1 MKTQIQKLNSLGLT
15 KMTKKIF
22 LVFILISAQ
31 LFVVAGNNNKSK
43 SANNNKQ
50 VKATNEHKL
59 NYDEFVSVYGSND
72 TSLAVIEIFFDKREN
87 SAKGQMSFLP
97 LSSAVAVILPP
108 VGVGLMAVSTPLFI
122 NGLIVNQKYNRR
134 KLKNILEKYESTHEL
149 PIKLQ
154 NKVNDFIE
162 DEHEYERYYEDKL
175 EEFQKIRVQ
184 ANPSTSENEVFVQ
197 TNN

>member
-1 MKTQIQKLNSLGLT
+1 MKKL
-15 KMTKKIF
+15 I
-22 LVFILISAQ
+22 LVSILVSAQ
-31 LFVVAGNNNKSK
+31 LFAVAGNNNKSK
-43 SANNNKQ
+43 SAKNNKQ
-50 VKATNEHKL
+50 VKAKKEHKL
-59 NYDEFVSVYGSND
+59 NYDEFVTKYGSDD

-97 LSSAVAVILPP
+97 LSTAIAVVFPP
-108 VGVGLMAVSTPLFI
+108 IGVGLMAVSTPLFV

-134 KLKNILEKYESTHEL
+134 KLKNILEEYESTNEL

-162 DEHEYERYYEDKL
+162 DEQEYERYYEDKL
-175 EEFQKIRVQ
+175 VEYQKVRVQ
-184 ANPSTSENEVFVQ
+184 ANPTTPANDVVVQ

>member
-1 MKTQIQKLNSLGLT
+1 MKKL
-15 KMTKKIF
+15 I
-22 LVFILISAQ
+22 LVSILVSVQ

-43 SANNNKQ
+43 SAKNNKQ
-50 VKATNEHKL
+50 IKAKKEHKL
-59 NYDEFVSVYGSND
+59 NYDEFVNQYGAND

-97 LSSAVAVILPP
+97 LSTAVAVIIPP
-108 VGVGLMAVSTPLFI
+108 IGIGLMAASTPLFI

-134 KLKNILEKYESTHEL
+134 KLKNILDEYQSTNEL

-162 DEHEYERYYEDKL
+162 DEQEYERYYEDKL
-175 EEFQKIRVQ
+175 VEYQRVRVQ
-184 ANPSTSENEVFVQ
+184 ANPTTTGNDVVVQ